1 MAGNKETFQKF
12 MNQGHTAA
20 WDQAWDDAAKY
31 YRFALEEFP
40 NHPQALSSLGLALF
54 ELQDYSTSQQYYMKA
69 ASISPED
76 PVPQEKIARIY
87 ERLGKLDE
95 AIRASLLAAELH
107 LKARSVEKA
116 IDNWNHVLIL
126 QPDHVNVRMRLAMV
140 YEKLGRRDE
149 AIAEFIAVASI
160 LQRSGDLTQATKTIE
175 YAQKIMPESQ
185 EVRLALSTLR
195 NNRPLPRP
203 NFPRSNIETLH
214 SAQKA
219 DIEAKI
225 DPLPERQH
233 PDPIT
238 ETRQRA
244 LGMIASLLFDQAEET
259 TGTGN
264 SGRAKG
270 INALARGIADPA
282 NEEGQHTRITLH
294 LGQGIESLTQGDDQ
308 QAIVEL
314 EQALNLGLRH
324 PAAYFILGLL
334 LKDQN
339 IEKATKHLQQAVK
352 HPDCSLAS
360 NLLLAQIHEKSGRW
374 SEASVSYLQAL
385 ALADAQVVSP
395 DKSDALLSQYDSI
408 IDAQSSVVDQ
418 SALEATC
425 KTISAQLIRPAW
437 REILKQTR
445 QNLSATLDSSSL
457 APVAEMLLETQNIQV
472 AESMAHVHQMAAEGM
487 LRSALEEAFYVL
499 QFAPTYLPLHEM
511 IGDLLMQDRRPQE
524 AVQKYLVTAELYMIR
539 GEVNRATRLL
549 KRISQNIPSDVNLRR
564 RLIDLLVAQEKNDEA
579 LQEYW
584 SLAELF
590 YHLAE
595 LDKARQTYLEA
606 LKIAQKSK
614 DSRKWGVNLLLKVAD
629 IDMQQLKLRQALRI
643 FEQIRTMMPDH
654 STTRAQI
661 IGLNFRLGQDVAAIK
676 ELDDYIHLVE
686 NTSNRQVAIHFIN
699 DLLIEHPD
707 RLDLR
712 KRLADLLIHNGEI
725 DQAVVQLDAVAD
737 ALLTEN
743 KNLEAVN
750 MLETIIS
757 LNPSNVQDFRAALE
771 TLRRDMLRK

>member
-1 MAGNKETFQKF
+1 
-12 MNQGHTAA
+12 
-20 WDQAWDDAAKY
+20 
-31 YRFALEEFP
+31 
-40 NHPQALSSLGLALF
+40 
-54 ELQDYSTSQQYYMKA
+54 
-69 ASISPED
+69 
-76 PVPQEKIARIY
+76 
-87 ERLGKLDE
+87 
-95 AIRASLLAAELH
+95 
-107 LKARSVEKA
+107 
-116 IDNWNHVLIL
+116 
-126 QPDHVNVRMRLAMV
+126 
-140 YEKLGRRDE
+140 
-149 AIAEFIAVASI
+149 
-160 LQRSGDLTQATKTIE
+160 
-175 YAQKIMPESQ
+175 
-185 EVRLALSTLR
+185 
-195 NNRPLPRP
+195 
-203 NFPRSNIETLH
+203 
-214 SAQKA
+214 
-219 DIEAKI
+219 
-225 DPLPERQH
+225 
-233 PDPIT
+233 
-238 ETRQRA
+238 
-244 LGMIASLLFDQAEET
+244 
-259 TGTGN
+259 
-264 SGRAKG
+264 
-270 INALARGIADPA
+270 
-282 NEEGQHTRITLH
+282 
-294 LGQGIESLTQGDDQ
+294 
-308 QAIVEL
+308 
-314 EQALNLGLRH
+314 
-324 PAAYFILGLL
+324 
-334 LKDQN
+334 
-339 IEKATKHLQQAVK
+339 
-352 HPDCSLAS
+352 
-360 NLLLAQIHEKSGRW
+360 
-374 SEASVSYLQAL
+374 
-385 ALADAQVVSP
+385 
-395 DKSDALLSQYDSI
+395 
-408 IDAQSSVVDQ
+408 
-418 SALEATC
+418 
-425 KTISAQLIRPAW
+425 
-437 REILKQTR
+437 
-445 QNLSATLDSSSL
+445 
-457 APVAEMLLETQNIQV
+457 
-472 AESMAHVHQMAAEGM
+472 
-487 LRSALEEAFYVL
+487 
-499 QFAPTYLPLHEM
+499 
-511 IGDLLMQDRRPQE
+511 MQDRRPQE